1 MNSLLR
7 DALIDNVL
15 SLVFSK
21 NLFVITEATV
31 GGLIL
36 LCFDP
41 QAISEKKNLID
52 KKSICQE
59 DLVMVQEVKFPCSH
73 LVQFGMEV
81 TNVTHLKK
89 KKSKT

>member
-41 QAISEKKNLID
+41 QTISGKMKLD
-52 KKSICQE
+52 
-59 DLVMVQEVKFPCSH
+59 
-73 LVQFGMEV
+73 
-81 TNVTHLKK
+81 
-89 KKSKT
+89 

>member
-1 MNSLLR
+1 MINSLLR
-7 DALIDNVL
+7 DVLIENVL

-41 QAISEKKNLID
+41 EAISEKKKLD
-52 KKSICQE
+52 
-59 DLVMVQEVKFPCSH
+59 
-73 LVQFGMEV
+73 
-81 TNVTHLKK
+81 
-89 KKSKT
+89 